1 MKMIN
6 KILILLLSVFLV
18 LPKHSLVSAQE
29 LNIENLPAK
38 SMMLINGD
46 NGQVLFNKN
55 SEVLLEIGSLSK
67 LLLLYIVFEQIETE
81 KINLD
86 DIVPIS
92 NSAYELSQDY
102 DIPNVPLRQD
112 FSYTV
117 EELITAIAVKNANG
131 AALALV
137 EKIASN
143 EADFIKLMEQK
154 LSEWQLSNYQFVDS
168 LGLPNDYEIG
178 VEEYQGQTNKMSAE
192 AITTVAFRLYKD
204 YPQYLEYA
212 STKELNFKADTDDA
226 FQTTSNNP
234 LLKDAKLSVNGMF
247 IGYAPQNGYNQVIS
261 SSDQETTYLAVVI
274 GVSENQE
281 DPYYPVEQLIQYAKS
296 SFDTKIIVKKES
308 LTDEIPVI
316 NVDGGTR
323 DVIHSVYTDDF
334 VLSVPKGDNQL
345 NIDYQF
351 IPNEEKTG
359 YQNYI
364 TAPIDKG
371 DFLGTLKMDFQ
382 HYAIEYLPTAQN
394 SEVQVVANESIPEKS
409 IFGKFLQSVMRFIIT
424 IIEAIRKFF
433 TNIFN

>member
-6 KILILLLSVFLV
+6 KILILLLSVLLV

-29 LNIENLPAK
+29 LNIENLPAQ
-38 SMMLINGD
+38 SMMLVNGD

-55 SEVLLEIGSLSK
+55 SEDLLEIGSLSK

-81 KINLD
+81 KINLE

-168 LGLPNDYEIG
+168 LGLPN
-178 VEEYQGQTNKMSAE
+178 KMSAE

-212 STKELNFKADTDDA
+212 SIKELNFKADTDDA
-226 FQTTSNNP
+226 FQTTSNNL
-234 LLKDAKLSVNGMF
+234 LLKDTKLSVNGMF

-281 DPYYPVEQLIQYAKS
+281 DPYYPV
-296 SFDTKIIVKKES
+296 
-308 LTDEIPVI
+308 
-316 NVDGGTR
+316 
-323 DVIHSVYTDDF
+323 
-334 VLSVPKGDNQL
+334 
-345 NIDYQF
+345 
-351 IPNEEKTG
+351 
-359 YQNYI
+359 
-364 TAPIDKG
+364 
-371 DFLGTLKMDFQ
+371 
-382 HYAIEYLPTAQN
+382 
-394 SEVQVVANESIPEKS
+394 
-409 IFGKFLQSVMRFIIT
+409 
-424 IIEAIRKFF
+424 
-433 TNIFN
+433 

>member
-6 KILILLLSVFLV
+6 KILILLLSVLLV

-29 LNIENLPAK
+29 LNIENLPAQ

-55 SEVLLEIGSLSK
+55 SEDLLEIGSLSK

-81 KINLD
+81 KINLE
-86 DIVPIS
+86 DIVRIS

-143 EADFIKLMEQK
+143 EADFIKLLEQK
-154 LSEWQLSNYQFVDS
+154 LSEWQLSNYQFVDI
-168 LGLPNDYEIG
+168 LGLPNDYETG
-178 VEEYQGQTNKMSAE
+178 VGEYQGQTNKMSAE

-234 LLKDAKLSVNGMF
+234 LLKDTKLSVNGMF

-334 VLSVPKGDNQL
+334 
-345 NIDYQF
+345 
-351 IPNEEKTG
+351 
-359 YQNYI
+359 
-364 TAPIDKG
+364 
-371 DFLGTLKMDFQ
+371 
-382 HYAIEYLPTAQN
+382 
-394 SEVQVVANESIPEKS
+394 
-409 IFGKFLQSVMRFIIT
+409 
-424 IIEAIRKFF
+424 
-433 TNIFN
+433 